1 MTKVGKVKLEIH
13 QLERD
18 LEKCF
23 VTIGSFVFD
32 STEIENVSNFT
43 GNDKY
48 FKFVKE
54 AKEIKEGI
62 KNKKSRLEEIRNEYS
77 DNQDR
82 DQEKEQEELKPK

>member
-1 MTKVGKVKLEIH
+1 M
-13 QLERD
+13 
-18 LEKCF
+18 
-23 VTIGSFVFD
+23 
-32 STEIENVSNFT
+32 
-43 GNDKY
+43 
-48 FKFVKE
+48 KE